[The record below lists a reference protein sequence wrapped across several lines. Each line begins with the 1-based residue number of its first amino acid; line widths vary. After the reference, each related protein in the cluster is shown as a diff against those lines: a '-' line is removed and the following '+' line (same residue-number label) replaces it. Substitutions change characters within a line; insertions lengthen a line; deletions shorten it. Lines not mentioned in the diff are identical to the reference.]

1 MARWKQTCKIFGAV
15 LEVPVGIE
23 VETDQYCNDLGI
35 GHHALATAFWCVRS
49 GLECIF
55 CHLGLKFFAEI
66 VCNTKYFSNFTFGNH
81 DIQFIVWY
89 L

>member
-1 MARWKQTCKIFGAV
+1 MLTDTPQIIV

-23 VETDQYCNDLGI
+23 VETNQYCNNLGI

-49 GLECIF
+49 GLERVF

-66 VCNTKYFSNFTFGNH
+66 VCDTKYFSNFTLGNH
-81 DIQFIVWY
+81 DM
-89 L
+89 